1 MRTTNRSLATE
12 PTTQPG
18 PTLELHKFL
27 VLGEILLRAPAAG
40 GPSAAG
46 EQKTAAGGLSGARE
60 QVSPVCGV
68 QAAGGERWRVR
79 PLCASKWYRAAAAQA
94 CRRARGGGAAG
105 ARRCTQVPGNG
116 ASHAVTAAA
125 NPSSIYHV
133 VFLVSCSHTDP
144 THSHYTSPLYKETLT
159 LSICTNMYLGQSSSE
174 SQLGP
179 THKNFH
185 NI

>member
-125 NPSSIYHV
+125 NPSSVYHIDFWCLTPTQTPLTHIILRHFTRRPLHLFYLHQQCATLPQQRGPSPSV
-133 VFLVSCSHTDP
+133 V
-144 THSHYTSPLYKETLT
+144 
-159 LSICTNMYLGQSSSE
+159 
-174 SQLGP
+174 
-179 THKNFH
+179 
-185 NI
+185 